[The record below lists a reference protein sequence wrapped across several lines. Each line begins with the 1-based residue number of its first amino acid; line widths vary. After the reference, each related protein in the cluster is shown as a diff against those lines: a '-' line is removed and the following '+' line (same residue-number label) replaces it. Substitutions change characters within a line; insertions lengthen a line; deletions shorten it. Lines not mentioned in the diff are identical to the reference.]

1 MKLNS
6 KNNLITMIQLYL
18 LNQIEN
24 TTDHVDIQSLND
36 IVFLLLTLNK

>member
-1 MKLNS
+1 MNS
-6 KNNLITMIQLYL
+6 KNNLVTMIQLYL
-18 LNQIEN
+18 LNKFQK